1 MRPHVILGLV
11 PGTYPLGR
19 PVGVWAPHRV
29 DARHTAA
36 HDDGGGLS

>member
-1 MRPHVILGLV
+1 MRPHVIPGLV

-29 DARHTAA
+29 DARHKAA

>member
-1 MRPHVILGLV
+1 MRPHVIPGLV

-29 DARHTAA
+29 EGGA
-36 HDDGGGLS
+36 HGDGGGLS